1 VDDCAAVKRNDAAIM
16 ESEPF
21 GKQGKVSLTT
31 RDEKALAKQQLDEA
45 LEEARVADK
54 RVCETEELAS
64 KLMSQAEE
72 VVVREAAVVKL
83 QAAERGRSARQQ
95 QAKAN
100 ILCSE
105 DVSLARRYGLP
116 EGRVSP
122 QAMLFSRSVARMS
135 SQPMRS
141 LFNNKETP
149 APEMEEL
156 VVAGG
161 NVSLVFLEEPM
172 PEGSASASSSVM
184 RQMLS
189 DLNASGSASPRR
201 AFDAAPAVPESS
213 TPPAHTIAT
222 EALVVTAEA
231 AGGDDEHLA
240 NVASLP
246 ASPRGTVV
254 VDHRSPAA
262 SVQQQGLPPAL
273 IVGGLPI
280 ARPLG
285 QPKAKGQAP
294 HRVVTTATTM
304 PSAPVE

>member
-1 VDDCAAVKRNDAAIM
+1 
-16 ESEPF
+16 
-21 GKQGKVSLTT
+21 
-31 RDEKALAKQQLDEA
+31 
-45 LEEARVADK
+45 
-54 RVCETEELAS
+54 
-64 KLMSQAEE
+64 
-72 VVVREAAVVKL
+72 
-83 QAAERGRSARQQ
+83 
-95 QAKAN
+95 
-100 ILCSE
+100 
-105 DVSLARRYGLP
+105 
-116 EGRVSP
+116 
-122 QAMLFSRSVARMS
+122 
-135 SQPMRS
+135 
-141 LFNNKETP
+141 
-149 APEMEEL
+149 
-156 VVAGG
+156 
-161 NVSLVFLEEPM
+161 M

-231 AGGDDEHLA
+231 AGGDDEHLV
-240 NVASLP
+240 NVAALP

-254 VDHRSPAA
+254 VDHRPPAA

-294 HRVVTTATTM
+294 HRAVTTATTM